1 MYLLWVTQGLRFILF
16 PCHNQAEGK
25 VSMEN
30 YTMVFKVSVR
40 KHHATCLFVVYI
52 SLAKASH
59 KASLNK
65 KRNPAMC
72 AEEKLETFCGWH

>member
-1 MYLLWVTQGLRFILF
+1 
-16 PCHNQAEGK
+16 
-25 VSMEN
+25 MEN

-72 AEEKLETFCGWH
+72 AEEKLMITINGYNIVNQYSTLFLDTCFFPNFA